1 MALSGYLS
9 EYSLAE
15 IFQFVQQGYK
25 TGLLSI
31 APDNDSVQSY
41 SDSSYIWFQNG
52 RVMAHARDASHLG
65 LLSMIAQRDW
75 ISRDNLSA
83 FHEQLKA
90 TNQPLGLYL
99 KTTGV
104 LDAEQLRLLF
114 HSQVLQPVCGLFKI
128 ANAKFS
134 FDEQAPL
141 SYPEMTGLSVTAGE
155 ASLLGLRVLRDWS
168 LLEHKLPA
176 PEFGLQ
182 KLRPELPSFKLDTQE
197 IQVWELANSDISI
210 TQIAKT
216 IDLTLL
222 KVQQISF
229 RLAAVGLVKEIAL
242 DLALP
247 PLAAPAMAVAAPAA
261 PSAKAAGSKPTVS
274 KSFLGNL
281 VGFLKKRV

>member
-15 IFQFVQQGYK
+15 IFQFAQQGYK

-31 APDNDSVQSY
+31 EPDNDSVQSIT
-41 SDSSYIWFQNG
+41 SPSYIWFQSG
-52 RVMAHARDASHLG
+52 RIVSHARDLSQMG
-65 LLSMIAQRDW
+65 LLAMIAQREW
-75 ISRDNLSA
+75 IVADNLFA
-83 FHEQLKA
+83 LHQQFKLA
-90 TNQPLGLYL
+90 NQPLGLHL
-99 KTTGV
+99 KSTNV
-104 LDAEQLRLLF
+104 LDSEQLSLLF

-134 FDEQAPL
+134 FNEQSPL
-141 SYPEMTGLSVTAGE
+141 AYCEMTGISMAAGE
-155 ASLLGLRVLRDWS
+155 ASLLALRVLRDWS
-168 LLEHKLPA
+168 LIEHKLPS

-197 IQVWELANSDISI
+197 IQVWDLANSDLSI
-210 TQIAKT
+210 AGIAQAT
-216 IDLTLL
+216 DLALL

-229 RLAAVGLVKEIAL
+229 RLAAVGLIKEIAL

-247 PLAAPAMAVAAPAA
+247 KLTEPLLAGAIPMGKTAV
-261 PSAKAAGSKPTVS
+261 SKPTLS

>member
-52 RVMAHARDASHLG
+52 RVMAHARDASQLG

-75 ISRDNLSA
+75 ISRDNLAA

-114 HSQVLQPVCGLFKI
+114 HSQVLQPVCGLFKL

-182 KLRPELPSFKLDTQE
+182 RLRPELPSFKLDTQE
-197 IQVWELANSDISI
+197 IQVWELANSDVSVA
-210 TQIAKT
+210 QIAKT
-216 IDLTLL
+216 IDLPLL

-247 PLAAPAMAVAAPAA
+247 PLAAPVMAVAAPAA
-261 PSAKAAGSKPTVS
+261 STKTEGSKPTVS

>member
-31 APDNDSVQSY
+31 APDNDSVQSF
-41 SDSSYIWFQNG
+41 SSSSFIWFQNG
-52 RVMAHARDASHLG
+52 RVMAHARDFSQLG

-75 ISRDNLSA
+75 ISRDNLAA

-114 HSQVLQPVCGLFKI
+114 HSQVLQPVCGLFKL

-176 PEFGLQ
+176 PEFALQ

-197 IQVWELANSDISI
+197 IQVWELANSDISVA
-210 TQIAKT
+210 QIAKT
-216 IDLTLL
+216 IDLPLI

-247 PLAAPAMAVAAPAA
+247 SLAAKEMAVATPEVLTV
-261 PSAKAAGSKPTVS
+261 KAEVSKPTVS